1 MQPIRGSRYPI
12 WSARAIAL
20 ISIPVVVSITVLVFW
35 ISYSPAYVELQITL
49 QVIAAVL
56 FAFLTLGLYR
66 GVRLKRPHREP
77 LSFTPLSQSAGA
89 SGAQPSRGDLLEFAA
104 RFMAEMRPP
113 HIDLDVGDAAG
124 GADDLLGCLVS
135 IVVWIVASIVLAFL
149 LWLLAQV
156 LWATLFVLIAAL
168 YWLFYR
174 ALRIV
179 FARSRLCQ
187 GRLLLSL
194 RYALVYTML
203 YTGWMFG
210 LLWLGRFALPR

>member
-1 MQPIRGSRYPI
+1 MQPVRGSRYPI

-20 ISIPVVVSITVLVFW
+20 VSLPVVIIIIVLVFW
-35 ISYSPAYVELQITL
+35 ISHSPAFVELQITL

-66 GVRLKRPHREP
+66 GVRLERPHREP
-77 LSFTPLSQSAGA
+77 LSFTPLGQSTG
-89 SGAQPSRGDLLEFAA
+89 SPETKPSRGEALELVF
-104 RFMAEMRPP
+104 RIMAEMRPP
-113 HIDLDVGDAAG
+113 RIDLDMGDAPG
-124 GADDLLGCLVS
+124 GADDLLGCLAS
-135 IVVWIVASIVLAFL
+135 IVIWIVASIVLAFL

-179 FARSRLCQ
+179 FARSRLCK
-187 GRLLLSL
+187 GKLLLSMQYGL
-194 RYALVYTML
+194 LYTVL
-203 YTGWMFG
+203 YTGWIFG